1 MLLRNPRQI
10 LNKDTI
16 FERVWGY
23 ETEADISNLEV
34 YLSFL
39 RKKLTFVGSK
49 VKIKAT
55 RGIGYSLEE
64 GV

>member
-10 LNKDTI
+10 LNKDTL
-16 FERVWGY
+16 FERIWGY
-23 ETEADISNLEV
+23 ETDADISNLEV
-34 YLSFL
+34 YLSFV
-39 RKKLTFVGSK
+39 RKKLAFVGSQ

-55 RGIGYSLEE
+55 RGMGYSLEE